1 MYKKILMAVNEFAN
15 SEVAARYALTLAK
28 ACRSRLFLVF
38 AAEEVIGQNAFRNA
52 EGALVR
58 LFAAAEGMGIEVESS
73 TVKGAPFKTI
83 SGVVREHGIDL
94 VFTATRREDI
104 QKRYFL
110 RTHAREFMIKL
121 PCSVAMVRVVEM
133 GRTHPRNILV
143 PLKGHLSQVEERAYF
158 TAKLAQ
164 GFNARATILNLPGLI
179 TGVFQSWE
187 QGRGPGRPEKDS
199 TKGVEDFISH
209 LERYKVQHERR
220 TAQGSVARSITTEA
234 AFRKNDLII
243 MGASER
249 GLFKSLLSG
258 NPVEDV
264 LRETPCNLIVF
275 RPGGKRL

>member
-1 MYKKILMAVNEFAN
+1 MFNKILVAVNEFTN
-15 SEVAARYALTLAK
+15 SEIAARYALALAK
-28 ACRSRLFLVF
+28 SCRSRLFLVF
-38 AAEEVIGQNAFRNA
+38 AAEEEIGQSAFRHA
-52 EGALVR
+52 EEALGR
-58 LFAAAEGMGIEVESS
+58 LFAAAEGMGIEVEIS

-83 SGVVREHGIDL
+83 SNVVREHDIDL

-104 QKRYFL
+104 QKRFYV
-110 RTHAREFMIKL
+110 RTHAREFMMKL

-143 PLKGHLSQVEERAYF
+143 PLKGHVSQVEKAYF

-164 GFNARATILNLPGLI
+164 GLNAHTTLLHLPGPI
-179 TGVFQSWE
+179 TGLFRS
-187 QGRGPGRPEKDS
+187 QGQESYSGPEKH
-199 TKGVEDFISH
+199 TAKGVEDFISR
-209 LERYKVQHERR
+209 LEQYKVQHERR
-220 TAQGSVARSITTEA
+220 TAHGSVARSITTEA

-258 NPVEDV
+258 NPVEEV

-275 RPGGKRL
+275 RPGKKRP

>member
-1 MYKKILMAVNEFAN
+1 MYKKILVAINEFTN
-15 SEVAARYALTLAK
+15 SEIAALYALALAK

-38 AAEEVIGQNAFRNA
+38 AAEEVIGQNAFRHA
-52 EGALVR
+52 EEALVR

-83 SGVVREHGIDL
+83 SDVVREHGIDL

-104 QKRYFL
+104 QKRFYV
-110 RTHAREFMIKL
+110 RTHAREFMMKL

-164 GFNARATILNLPGLI
+164 GFNARTTLLHLPGPI
-179 TGVFQSWE
+179 TGVLQSRE
-187 QGRGPGRPEKDS
+187 QERYSGPEKHKS
-199 TKGVEDFISH
+199 KGVEDFISH
-209 LERYKVQHERR
+209 LEQYKVQHERR

-249 GLFKSLLSG
+249 GLFKSLLRG

-275 RPGGKRL
+275 RPGKKSL

>member
-1 MYKKILMAVNEFAN
+1 MYKKILVAVNEFTN
-15 SEVAARYALTLAK
+15 SEVAARYAIALAK
-28 ACRSRLFLVF
+28 SCRSRLFLVF
-38 AAEEVIGQNAFRNA
+38 AAEEVIGQNAFRHA
-52 EGALVR
+52 EEALLR

-94 VFTATRREDI
+94 VFTATRRADI
-104 QKRYFL
+104 QKRLFL

-143 PLKGHLSQVEERAYF
+143 PLQGHLSQVEERAYF
-158 TAKLAQ
+158 TAKLTQ
-164 GFNARATILNLPGLI
+164 GFNARTTILNFPGSV
-179 TGVFQSWE
+179 TGLFQSWE
-187 QGRGPGRPEKDS
+187 QKRDSGLEKHTS
-199 TKGVEDFISH
+199 KGVEDFISR
-209 LERYKVQHERR
+209 LEQYEVQHERR
-220 TAQGSVARSITTEA
+220 TAHGSVARSITTEA

-249 GLFKSLLSG
+249 GLFKSLMSG

-275 RPGGKRL
+275 RPGKNRL

>member
-1 MYKKILMAVNEFAN
+1 MYKKILVAVNEFTN
-15 SEVAARYALTLAK
+15 SEIAARYALALAK

-38 AAEEVIGQNAFRNA
+38 AAEEAIGQNAFRHA
-52 EGALVR
+52 EEALGR

-83 SGVVREHGIDL
+83 SDVVREHGIDL

-104 QKRYFL
+104 QKRFYV
-110 RTHAREFMIKL
+110 RTHAREFMMKL

-143 PLKGHLSQVEERAYF
+143 PLQGHLSHVEERAYF

-164 GFNARATILNLPGLI
+164 GLNARTTLLHLPGPI
-179 TGVFQSWE
+179 TGLFQSRE
-187 QGRGPGRPEKDS
+187 QRSSGQEKPAA
-199 TKGVEDFISH
+199 KGVENFITH
-209 LERYKVQHERR
+209 LEQYKVQHERR

-243 MGASER
+243 MGANER
-249 GLFKSLLSG
+249 GLFRSLLSG

-264 LRETPCNLIVF
+264 LRETPCNLIVL
-275 RPGGKRL
+275 RPGKKHP

>member
-1 MYKKILMAVNEFAN
+1 MYKKILMAVNEFTN
-15 SEVAARYALTLAK
+15 SEVAARYALALAK

-38 AAEEVIGQNAFRNA
+38 AAEEVIGQNAFRHA
-52 EGALVR
+52 EEALVR
-58 LFAAAEGMGIEVESS
+58 LFAAAERMGIEVESS

-104 QKRYFL
+104 QKRLFL

-164 GFNARATILNLPGLI
+164 GFNARATILNLPGPI
-179 TGVFQSWE
+179 TGLFQSWE
-187 QGRGPGRPEKDS
+187 QERNSGPEKDT

-209 LERYKVQHERR
+209 LEQYKVQHERR
-220 TAQGSVARSITTEA
+220 TVQGSVARSITTEA

-275 RPGGKRL
+275 RPGRKRL